1 MANFLIDA
9 SLPRPTA
16 ALVASYGHTAT
27 DIRDIG
33 TGTASDQAIA
43 IALLDNGSRS

>member
-16 ALVASYGHTAT
+16 ALVTSHGHSAI
-27 DIRDIG
+27 DVRDIG
-33 TGTASDQAIA
+33 MATAPDSV
-43 IALLDNGSRS
+43 LDTPDS